1 MSKIKKILIF
11 GGSFD
16 PVHKGHIDSCNSA
29 IAKVDP
35 DLTIIIPNKIPPL
48 KSTLHA
54 SASAR
59 DRLNMCKLAFSNMG
73 NLKIS
78 SFELRQASNAPSY
91 TYKTIQYLLKKYPEA
106 KLYLLVGYDRY
117 CDFNKWKNYKYILNH
132 VTLVVGIR
140 NTNTLD
146 LKDDKKSIPVLFPS
160 VNISSAEL
168 RLKPNKEYMTEP
180 VINYINENGLYAE
193 NHIRNLISE
202 YRFNHTLRVAK
213 TAMQIARAVAPKKVK
228 KAYIAGMYHDVAKE
242 FNETTILSMVK
253 NYDKKLYPT
262 VHTLHGICSAM
273 YIKDNFYINDEEIL
287 DAIRNHV
294 IPPMECSTLS
304 MILYCADKL
313 EPGRTVNDVKNRRKK
328 LSIVKK
334 DLKKGFK
341 LLYNEIKERYK

>member
-78 SFELRQASNAPSY
+78 SFELRQASNTPSY

-193 NHIRNLISE
+193 NHIRNLMSE

-253 NYDKKLYPT
+253 NYDKKIYPI

>member
-78 SFELRQASNAPSY
+78 SFELRQASNTPSY

-193 NHIRNLISE
+193 NHIRNLMSE

-213 TAMQIARAVAPKKVK
+213 TAMQITRAVAPKKVK

-328 LSIVKK
+328 LTIVKK
-334 DLKKGFK
+334 DLKIGFK

>member
-193 NHIRNLISE
+193 NHIRNLMSE

-253 NYDKKLYPT
+253 NYDKKLYPI

>member
-78 SFELRQASNAPSY
+78 SFELRQASNTPSY

-193 NHIRNLISE
+193 NHIRNLMSE

-294 IPPMECSTLS
+294 SPPMECSTLS

-341 LLYNEIKERYK
+341 LLCNEIKERYK

>member
-193 NHIRNLISE
+193 NHIRNLMSE

-262 VHTLHGICSAM
+262 VHTLHGICSAI

-313 EPGRTVNDVKNRRKK
+313 EPGRTINDVKNRRKK

>member
-193 NHIRNLISE
+193 NHIRNLMSE

-253 NYDKKLYPT
+253 NYDKKIYPT

>member
-78 SFELRQASNAPSY
+78 SFELRQASNTPSY

-193 NHIRNLISE
+193 NHIRNLMSE

-341 LLYNEIKERYK
+341 LLNNEIKERYK

>member
-193 NHIRNLISE
+193 NHIRNLMSE

-253 NYDKKLYPT
+253 NYDKKLYPI

-341 LLYNEIKERYK
+341 LLCNEIKERYK

>member
-193 NHIRNLISE
+193 NHIRNLMSE

-328 LSIVKK
+328 ISIVKK

>member
-193 NHIRNLISE
+193 NHIRNLMSE

-262 VHTLHGICSAM
+262 VHTLHGICSGM

>member
-193 NHIRNLISE
+193 NHITNLMSE

-213 TAMQIARAVAPKKVK
+213 TAMQMTRAVAPKKVK

-262 VHTLHGICSAM
+262 VHTLHGISSAM

>member
-1 MSKIKKILIF
+1 
-11 GGSFD
+11 
-16 PVHKGHIDSCNSA
+16 
-29 IAKVDP
+29 
-35 DLTIIIPNKIPPL
+35 
-48 KSTLHA
+48 
-54 SASAR
+54 
-59 DRLNMCKLAFSNMG
+59 
-73 NLKIS
+73 
-78 SFELRQASNAPSY
+78 
-91 TYKTIQYLLKKYPEA
+91 
-106 KLYLLVGYDRY
+106 
-117 CDFNKWKNYKYILNH
+117 
-132 VTLVVGIR
+132 
-140 NTNTLD
+140 
-146 LKDDKKSIPVLFPS
+146 
-160 VNISSAEL
+160 
-168 RLKPNKEYMTEP
+168 MTEP

-193 NHIRNLISE
+193 NHIRNLMSE

-341 LLYNEIKERYK
+341 LLCNEIKERYK

>member
-193 NHIRNLISE
+193 NHIRNLMSE

-341 LLYNEIKERYK
+341 LLYNEIEERYK

>member
-193 NHIRNLISE
+193 NHIRNLMSE

-262 VHTLHGICSAM
+262 VHTLHGIWSAM

-341 LLYNEIKERYK
+341 LLYNEINERYK

>member
-48 KSTLHA
+48 KSTLYA

-193 NHIRNLISE
+193 NHIRNLMSE

-341 LLYNEIKERYK
+341 LLCNEIKERYK

>member
-78 SFELRQASNAPSY
+78 SFELRQASNTPSY

-193 NHIRNLISE
+193 NHIRNLMSE

-213 TAMQIARAVAPKKVK
+213 TAMQITRAVAPKKVK

-253 NYDKKLYPT
+253 NYDKKIYPT

>member
-193 NHIRNLISE
+193 NHIRNLMSE

-313 EPGRTVNDVKNRRKK
+313 ETGRTVNDVKNRRKK

-341 LLYNEIKERYK
+341 LLCNEIKERYK

>member
-78 SFELRQASNAPSY
+78 SFELRQASNTPSY

-168 RLKPNKEYMTEP
+168 RLKPNN
-180 VINYINENGLYAE
+180 VFL
-193 NHIRNLISE
+193 
-202 YRFNHTLRVAK
+202 
-213 TAMQIARAVAPKKVK
+213 
-228 KAYIAGMYHDVAKE
+228 
-242 FNETTILSMVK
+242 
-253 NYDKKLYPT
+253 
-262 VHTLHGICSAM
+262 
-273 YIKDNFYINDEEIL
+273 
-287 DAIRNHV
+287 
-294 IPPMECSTLS
+294 
-304 MILYCADKL
+304 
-313 EPGRTVNDVKNRRKK
+313 
-328 LSIVKK
+328 
-334 DLKKGFK
+334 
-341 LLYNEIKERYK
+341 

>member
-78 SFELRQASNAPSY
+78 SFELRQASNTPSY

-168 RLKPNKEYMTEP
+168 RLKPNKEYTTEP

-193 NHIRNLISE
+193 NHIRNLMSE

-294 IPPMECSTLS
+294 SPPMECSTLS

>member
-193 NHIRNLISE
+193 NHIRNLMSE

-228 KAYIAGMYHDVAKE
+228 KAYIASMYHDVAKE

>member
-78 SFELRQASNAPSY
+78 SFELRQASNTPSY

-193 NHIRNLISE
+193 NHIRNLMSE

-253 NYDKKLYPT
+253 NYDKKIYPT

>member
-78 SFELRQASNAPSY
+78 SFELRQASNTPSY

-193 NHIRNLISE
+193 NHIRNLMSE

-213 TAMQIARAVAPKKVK
+213 TAMQIARAVAPKKIK

>member
-193 NHIRNLISE
+193 NHIRNLMSE

>member
-78 SFELRQASNAPSY
+78 SFELRQASNTPSY

-193 NHIRNLISE
+193 NHIRNLMSE

-253 NYDKKLYPT
+253 NYDKKIYPT

-341 LLYNEIKERYK
+341 LLCNEIKERYK

>member
-193 NHIRNLISE
+193 NHIRNLMSE

-228 KAYIAGMYHDVAKE
+228 KAYIASMYHDVAKE
-242 FNETTILSMVK
+242 FNEATILSMVK

>member
-78 SFELRQASNAPSY
+78 SFELRQASNTPSY

-193 NHIRNLISE
+193 NHIRNLMSE

-294 IPPMECSTLS
+294 SPPMECSTLS

>member
-193 NHIRNLISE
+193 NHIRNLMSE

-253 NYDKKLYPT
+253 NYDKKIYPT

-341 LLYNEIKERYK
+341 LLNNEIKERYK